1 MTAPDKEPAEIM
13 NSATRIAIEKLLA
26 TARRI
31 ELRIGDTLVRQGDAS
46 DSGFFLAE
54 GAVQVYA
61 ETAYG
66 AAPLANLEAPRLI
79 GEIGAFAGLPRTA
92 SIKATTAARLY
103 EISRSELVELGR
115 QSPDLLLAALEQLGR
130 QIATVNEAL
139 AVYANALAALER
151 REFDSRILVDLDDP
165 PSALATFAAAFHRF
179 ATEIIGKR
187 RREDE
192 MASAAFIQQSLLP
205 KEATI
210 NRVRQDVEVAALLRP
225 AREVGGDFYDFFVLD
240 DDRIAFIIGD
250 VCGKGTP
257 ASLFASIVVT
267 LFRTL
272 GRDQGDVATVV
283 NRANLL
289 LCEDNDAA
297 MFATVFFGVLDLR
310 DGAITYANCGHVAP
324 AHLSMSGHVARL
336 KATGAALGIDPACV
350 AQATRMRFEPGDK
363 LILVTDG
370 VTEAMNAAK
379 EEFGEQR
386 FVEAVET
393 GLQAPPRDLVS
404 QLVAAVDAFAQGEDQ
419 SDDIGCLT
427 IERKRRE
434 TARK

>member
-1 MTAPDKEPAEIM
+1 MTASDKEPVEII
-13 NSATRIAIEKLLA
+13 SDATRVAIEKLLP
-26 TARRI
+26 TARII
-31 ELRIGDTLVRQGDAS
+31 ELRSGDTLVRQGDVS

-54 GAVQVYA
+54 GAVQVFA

-66 AAPLANLEAPRLI
+66 ATPLATLKAPRLV

-92 SIKATTAARLY
+92 SIKAISAARLY
-103 EISRSELVELGR
+103 EINRSELIELGR

-139 AVYANALAALER
+139 ALYANALAALER
-151 REFDSRILVDLDDP
+151 REFDSRILTDLDDP
-165 PSALATFAAAFHRF
+165 APALATFAAAFHRF
-179 ATEIIGKR
+179 ATEIAGKR

-192 MASAAFIQQSLLP
+192 MASAAFIQRSLLP

-210 NRVRQDVEVAALLRP
+210 NRLRQDMEIAARVRP
-225 AREVGGDFYDFFVLD
+225 ARDVGGDFYDFFMLD
-240 DDRIAFIIGD
+240 DDRIAVTIGD

-267 LFRTL
+267 LLRTL

-283 NRANLL
+283 NRANLM
-289 LCEDNDAA
+289 LCEDNDAS

-310 DGAITYANCGHVAP
+310 DGVMTYANCGHVAP
-324 AHLSMSGHVARL
+324 AHLSEIGHVERL
-336 KATGAALGIDPACV
+336 KATGAALGIDAACV
-350 AQATRMRFEPGDK
+350 AKAASKQFQPGDK

-379 EEFGEQR
+379 EEFGERR
-386 FVEAVET
+386 FVATVET
-393 GLQAPPRDLVS
+393 ARQATPAEWVS
-404 QLVAAVDAFAQGEDQ
+404 QLFAAVDAFAEGEEQ
-419 SDDIGCLT
+419 SDDIGCLV
-427 IERKRRE
+427 IERK
-434 TARK
+434 

>member
-1 MTAPDKEPAEIM
+1 MDT
-13 NSATRIAIEKLLA
+13 ATRVALEKLLA
-26 TARRI
+26 RARKI
-31 ELRIGDTLVRQGDAS
+31 ELQAGDMLVRQGDAS
-46 DSGFFLAE
+46 DSGFFLAV

-66 AAPLANLEAPRLI
+66 AAPLAILEAPRLL

-92 SIKATTAARLY
+92 SIKAATEARLY
-103 EISRSELVELGR
+103 EISRGELVELGR
-115 QSPDLLLAALEQLGR
+115 QSPDLLLGAVEQLGR

-139 AVYANALAALER
+139 ALYANALAALEK
-151 REFDSRILVDLDDP
+151 REFDSRILSDLDDP
-165 PSALATFAAAFHRF
+165 PPALAAFAAAFHRF
-179 ATEIIGKR
+179 ATEIVGKR

-205 KEATI
+205 KEAMI
-210 NRVRQDVEVAALLRP
+210 NRLRPDMEIAARMRP

-240 DDRIAFIIGD
+240 DDRIAFTIGD

-267 LFRTL
+267 LLRTL
-272 GRDQGDVATVV
+272 GRDRGDVATVV

-289 LCEDNDAA
+289 LCEDNDAT

-310 DGAITYANCGHVAP
+310 NGLMTYANCGHVAP
-324 AHLSMSGHVARL
+324 AHLSRNGHVARL
-336 KATGAALGIDPACV
+336 KATGAALGIDSACV
-350 AQATRMRFEPGDK
+350 ARATQTRFEPGDK

-370 VTEAMNAAK
+370 VTEAMNAGK
-379 EEFGEQR
+379 EEFGERR
-386 FVEAVET
+386 FVAAVET
-393 GLQAPPRDLVS
+393 GLQESPREMVS
-404 QLVAAVDAFAQGEDQ
+404 RLFAAVDAFAQGEEQ

-427 IERKRRE
+427 IERKPRE
-434 TARK
+434 AARN

>member
-1 MTAPDKEPAEIM
+1 MDT
-13 NSATRIAIEKLLA
+13 ATRVALEKLLA
-26 TARRI
+26 RARRI
-31 ELRIGDTLVRQGDAS
+31 ELQAGDMLVRQGDAS
-46 DSGFFLAE
+46 DSGFFLAV

-66 AAPLANLEAPRLI
+66 AAPLATLEAPRLL

-92 SIKATTAARLY
+92 SIKAATEARLY
-103 EISRSELVELGR
+103 EISRGELVELGR
-115 QSPDLLLAALEQLGR
+115 QSPDLLLGAVEQLGR

-139 AVYANALAALER
+139 ALYANALAALEK
-151 REFDSRILVDLDDP
+151 REFDSRILADLDDP
-165 PSALATFAAAFHRF
+165 PPALATFAAAFHRF
-179 ATEIIGKR
+179 ASEIVGKR

-210 NRVRQDVEVAALLRP
+210 NRLRPDVEIAARMRP
-225 AREVGGDFYDFFVLD
+225 AREVGGDFYDFFLLD
-240 DDRIAFIIGD
+240 DDRIAFAIGD

-267 LFRTL
+267 LLRTL
-272 GRDQGDVATVV
+272 GRDRGDVATVV

-289 LCEDNDAA
+289 LCEDNDAT

-310 DGAITYANCGHVAP
+310 DGLMTYANCGHVAP
-324 AHLSMSGHVARL
+324 AHLSRTGHVARL
-336 KATGAALGIDPACV
+336 KPTGAALGIDSSCV
-350 AQATRMRFEPGDK
+350 ARATQTRFETGDK

-379 EEFGEQR
+379 EEFGEPR
-386 FVEAVET
+386 FVAAVET
-393 GLQAPPRDLVS
+393 GLQESPRELVS
-404 QLVAAVDAFAQGEDQ
+404 RLFAAVDAFAQGEEQ

-427 IERKRRE
+427 IERKPRE
-434 TARK
+434 TPRL

>member
-1 MTAPDKEPAEIM
+1 MDT
-13 NSATRIAIEKLLA
+13 ATRAAIEKLLSR
-26 TARRI
+26 ARRI
-31 ELRIGDTLVRQGDAS
+31 ELQAGDTLVRQGDAS
-46 DSGFFLAE
+46 DSGFFLAV

-66 AAPLANLEAPRLI
+66 SAPLATLEAPRLL

-92 SIKATTAARLY
+92 SIKAATEARLY
-103 EISRSELVELGR
+103 EIGRSELVELGR
-115 QSPDLLLAALEQLGR
+115 QSPDLLLAAVEQLGR

-139 AVYANALAALER
+139 ALYANALAALER
-151 REFDSRILVDLDDP
+151 REFDSRILADLDDP
-165 PSALATFAAAFHRF
+165 PPALATFAAAFHRF
-179 ATEIIGKR
+179 ATEIVGKR

-210 NRVRQDVEVAALLRP
+210 NRLRPDVEIAARMRP
-225 AREVGGDFYDFFVLD
+225 AREVGGDFYDFFLLD
-240 DDRIAFIIGD
+240 DDRIAFAIGD

-267 LFRTL
+267 LLRTL
-272 GRDQGDVATVV
+272 GRDRADVATVV

-310 DGAITYANCGHVAP
+310 DGLMTYANCGHVAP
-324 AHLSMSGHVARL
+324 AHLSRSGHVARL
-336 KATGAALGIDPACV
+336 KATGAALGIDSSCV
-350 AQATRMRFEPGDK
+350 ARATQTRFEPGDK

-379 EEFGEQR
+379 EEFGEPR
-386 FVEAVET
+386 FVAVVET
-393 GLQAPPRDLVS
+393 GLQEPPRDVVS
-404 QLVAAVDAFAQGEDQ
+404 RLFAAVDAFADGEEQ

-427 IERKRRE
+427 IERKPR
-434 TARK
+434 AAAPI

>member
-1 MTAPDKEPAEIM
+1 MTAPDSESAKIM
-13 NSATRIAIEKLLA
+13 NSATRIAIEKLLT
-26 TARRI
+26 TARPI
-31 ELRIGDTLVRQGDAS
+31 ELRSGDMLVRQGDAS

-54 GAVQVYA
+54 GAVQVFA

-66 AAPLANLEAPRLI
+66 AAPLATLEAPRLI

-92 SIKATTAARLY
+92 SIKAATAARLY
-103 EISRSELVELGR
+103 EIGRSELVELGR
-115 QSPDLLLAALEQLGR
+115 ESPDLLLAALEQLGR
-130 QIATVNEAL
+130 QIVTVNGAL
-139 AVYANALAALER
+139 ALYANALAALER
-151 REFDSRILVDLDDP
+151 REFDSRILADLDDP
-165 PSALATFAAAFHRF
+165 PPALATFAAAFHRF

-187 RREDE
+187 RREEE

-210 NRVRQDVEVAALLRP
+210 NRLRPDVEIAARVRP
-225 AREVGGDFYDFFVLD
+225 ARDVGGDFYDFFVLD
-240 DDRIAFIIGD
+240 DDRIAFAIGD

-267 LFRTL
+267 LLRTL
-272 GRDQGDVATVV
+272 GRERGDVATVV

-310 DGAITYANCGHVAP
+310 DGEMTYANCGHVAP
-324 AHLSMSGHVARL
+324 THLSATGHVARL
-336 KATGAALGIDPACV
+336 KATGAALGLDAACV
-350 AQATRMRFEPGDK
+350 AKAMRTQFEPGDK

-370 VTEAMNAAK
+370 VTEAMNAAR
-379 EEFGEQR
+379 EEFGEGR
-386 FVEAVET
+386 FVAAVEAAR
-393 GLQAPPRDLVS
+393 QAPPRELVS
-404 QLVAAVDAFAQGEDQ
+404 QLFAIVAAFAEGEEQ

-427 IERKRRE
+427 IERKRRD
-434 TARK
+434 TLA

>member
-1 MTAPDKEPAEIM
+1 MDT
-13 NSATRIAIEKLLA
+13 ATRVALEKLLA
-26 TARRI
+26 RARRI
-31 ELRIGDTLVRQGDAS
+31 ELQAGDMLVRQGDAS
-46 DSGFFLAE
+46 DSGFFLAV

-66 AAPLANLEAPRLI
+66 AAPLATLEAPRLL

-92 SIKATTAARLY
+92 SIRAATEARLY
-103 EISRSELVELGR
+103 EIGRSELVELGR

-139 AVYANALAALER
+139 ALYANALAALER
-151 REFDSRILVDLDDP
+151 REFDSRILADLDDP
-165 PSALATFAAAFHRF
+165 PPALATFAAAFHRF
-179 ATEIIGKR
+179 AFEIVGKR

-210 NRVRQDVEVAALLRP
+210 NRLRPDVEIAARMRP

-240 DDRIAFIIGD
+240 DDRIAFTIGD

-267 LFRTL
+267 LLRTL
-272 GRDQGDVATVV
+272 GRDRGDIATVV
-283 NRANLL
+283 SRANLL
-289 LCEDNDAA
+289 LCEDNDAT
-297 MFATVFFGVLDLR
+297 MFATVFFGVLDLS
-310 DGAITYANCGHVAP
+310 DGLMTYANCGHVAP
-324 AHLSMSGHVARL
+324 AHLSRNGHVARL
-336 KATGAALGIDPACV
+336 KATGAALGIDSSCV
-350 AQATRMRFEPGDK
+350 ARATQTRIEPGDK

-379 EEFGEQR
+379 EEFGEPR
-386 FVEAVET
+386 FVAVVET
-393 GLQAPPRDLVS
+393 GLQEPPRDVVS
-404 QLVAAVDAFAQGEDQ
+404 RLFAAVDAFADGEEQ

-427 IERKRRE
+427 IKRKPRAWE
-434 TARK
+434 PI

>member
-1 MTAPDKEPAEIM
+1 MTAPDKDSLETM
-13 NSATRIAIEKLLA
+13 NPATRIAIEQLLA
-26 TARRI
+26 TARII
-31 ELRIGDTLVRQGDAS
+31 ELQTGDTLVRQGDAS

-54 GAVQVYA
+54 GVVQVYS

-66 AAPLANLEAPRLI
+66 AAPLATLEAPRLI

-92 SIKATTAARLY
+92 SIMAATEARLY
-103 EISRSELVELGR
+103 EISRGELVELGR

-139 AVYANALAALER
+139 ALYANALAALER
-151 REFDSRILVDLDDP
+151 REFDSGILSDLDDP
-165 PSALATFAAAFHRF
+165 PPALAAFAAAFHRF
-179 ATEIIGKR
+179 ATEIVGKR

-210 NRVRQDVEVAALLRP
+210 NRLRPDVEVAAQMRP
-225 AREVGGDFYDFFVLD
+225 AREVGGDFYDFFLLD
-240 DDRIAFIIGD
+240 DDRIVFAIGD

-267 LFRTL
+267 LLRTL
-272 GRDQGDVATVV
+272 GRDRGDVATVV

-297 MFATVFFGVLDLR
+297 MFATVFFGVLNLR
-310 DGAITYANCGHVAP
+310 DGVMTYANCGHVPP
-324 AHLSMSGHVARL
+324 AHLSQSGHVARL
-336 KATGAALGIDPACV
+336 KATGAALGIDSACV
-350 AQATRMRFEPGDK
+350 AQAKRMQFEPGDK

-386 FVEAVET
+386 FLAAVEM
-393 GLQAPPRDLVS
+393 GLEEPPRDLLS
-404 QLVAAVDAFAQGEDQ
+404 RLFAAVDAFAQGEEQ

-427 IERKRRE
+427 IERKRR
-434 TARK
+434 

>member
-1 MTAPDKEPAEIM
+1 MTAPHKDTLDIM
-13 NSATRIAIEKLLA
+13 NHDTRVAIEKLLA

-31 ELRIGDTLVRQGDAS
+31 DLQPSDTLVRQGDAS

-66 AAPLANLEAPRLI
+66 AAPLATLEAPRLI

-92 SIKATTAARLY
+92 SIKAATEARLY
-103 EISRSELVELGR
+103 EISRRELVELGR
-115 QSPDLLLAALEQLGR
+115 QSPDLLLTALEQLGR

-139 AVYANALAALER
+139 ALYANALAALEK
-151 REFDSRILVDLDDP
+151 REFDSRILADLDDP
-165 PSALATFAAAFHRF
+165 PPALAAFAAAFHRF
-179 ATEIIGKR
+179 ATEIVGKR

-210 NRVRQDVEVAALLRP
+210 NRLRPDVEIAAQMRP
-225 AREVGGDFYDFFVLD
+225 AREVGGDFYDFFLLD
-240 DDRIAFIIGD
+240 DDRIAFAIGD

-272 GRDQGDVATVV
+272 GRDRGDVATVV

-310 DGAITYANCGHVAP
+310 DGVMTYANCGHVAP
-324 AHLSMSGHVARL
+324 AHLTQSGHVARL
-336 KATGAALGIDPACV
+336 KATGAALGLDSACV
-350 AQATRMRFEPGDK
+350 AQAKSTRLEPGDK

-386 FVEAVET
+386 FIAAVEI
-393 GLQAPPRDLVS
+393 GLEEPPRDLLS
-404 QLVAAVDAFAQGEDQ
+404 RLFAAVDAFAGGEEQ

-427 IERKRRE
+427 IERKRR
-434 TARK
+434 

>member
-1 MTAPDKEPAEIM
+1 MDT
-13 NSATRIAIEKLLA
+13 ATRAAIEKLLSR
-26 TARRI
+26 ARRI
-31 ELRIGDTLVRQGDAS
+31 ELQAGDTLVRQGDAS
-46 DSGFFLAE
+46 DSGFFLAV

-66 AAPLANLEAPRLI
+66 AAPLATLEAPRLL

-92 SIKATTAARLY
+92 SIKAATEARLY
-103 EISRSELVELGR
+103 EIGRGELVELGR

-139 AVYANALAALER
+139 ALYANALAALEK
-151 REFDSRILVDLDDP
+151 REFDSRILADLDDP
-165 PSALATFAAAFHRF
+165 PPALATFAAAFHRF
-179 ATEIIGKR
+179 ASEIVGKR

-210 NRVRQDVEVAALLRP
+210 NRLRPDVEIAARMRP
-225 AREVGGDFYDFFVLD
+225 AREVGGDFYDFFLLD
-240 DDRIAFIIGD
+240 DDRIAFAIGD

-267 LFRTL
+267 LLRTL
-272 GRDQGDVATVV
+272 GRDRADVATVV

-310 DGAITYANCGHVAP
+310 DGVLTYANCGHVAP
-324 AHLSMSGHVARL
+324 AHLSRTGHVARL
-336 KATGAALGIDPACV
+336 KTTGAALGIDSSCV
-350 AQATRMRFEPGDK
+350 ARATQTRFEPGDK

-379 EEFGEQR
+379 EEFGEPR
-386 FVEAVET
+386 FVAVVET
-393 GLQAPPRDLVS
+393 GLQEPPRDVVS
-404 QLVAAVDAFAQGEDQ
+404 RLFAAVDAFADGEEQ

-427 IERKRRE
+427 IERKPG
-434 TARK
+434 AAAPM

>member
-1 MTAPDKEPAEIM
+1 MDT
-13 NSATRIAIEKLLA
+13 ATRVVLEKLLA
-26 TARRI
+26 RARRI
-31 ELRIGDTLVRQGDAS
+31 ELQAGDMLVRQGDAS
-46 DSGFFLAE
+46 DSGFFLAV

-66 AAPLANLEAPRLI
+66 AAPLATLEAPRLL

-92 SIKATTAARLY
+92 SIKAATEARLY
-103 EISRSELVELGR
+103 EISRGELVELGR
-115 QSPDLLLAALEQLGR
+115 QSPDLLLGAVEQLGR

-139 AVYANALAALER
+139 ALYANALAALER
-151 REFDSRILVDLDDP
+151 REFDSRILADLDDP
-165 PSALATFAAAFHRF
+165 PPALATFAAAFHRF
-179 ATEIIGKR
+179 ATEIVGKR

-210 NRVRQDVEVAALLRP
+210 NRLRPDVKIAARMRP
-225 AREVGGDFYDFFVLD
+225 AREVGGDFYDFFLLD
-240 DDRIAFIIGD
+240 DDRIAFAIGD

-267 LFRTL
+267 LLRTL
-272 GRDQGDVATVV
+272 GRDRAEVATVV

-310 DGAITYANCGHVAP
+310 NGEMTYANCGHVAP
-324 AHLSMSGHVARL
+324 AHLSRTGHVARL
-336 KATGAALGIDPACV
+336 KATGAALGIDSSCV
-350 AQATRMRFEPGDK
+350 ARAMQTRFEPGDK

-379 EEFGEQR
+379 EEFGEPR
-386 FVEAVET
+386 FVAVVET
-393 GLQAPPRDLVS
+393 GLQEPPRDVVS
-404 QLVAAVDAFAQGEDQ
+404 RLFAAVDDFAQGEEQ

-427 IERKRRE
+427 IERKPRE
-434 TARK
+434 APRL

>member
-1 MTAPDKEPAEIM
+1 MTAPDKDPLEIM
-13 NSATRIAIEKLLA
+13 NPATRIAIEKLLA

-31 ELRIGDTLVRQGDAS
+31 DLQTGDTLVRQGEAS

-61 ETAYG
+61 QTAYG
-66 AAPLANLEAPRLI
+66 AAPLATLEAPRLI

-92 SIKATTAARLY
+92 SVKAATAARLY

-115 QSPDLLLAALEQLGR
+115 QSPDLLLAALEQLGHH
-130 QIATVNEAL
+130 IATVNEAL
-139 AVYANALAALER
+139 ALYANALAALEE
-151 REFDSRILVDLDDP
+151 REFDSRILADLDNP
-165 PSALATFAAAFHRF
+165 PPALATFAAAFHRF

-192 MASAAFIQQSLLP
+192 MASAALIQQSLLP

-210 NRVRQDVEVAALLRP
+210 NDRRQDVEIAARMRP
-225 AREVGGDFYDFFVLD
+225 ARDIGGDFYDFFVLD
-240 DDRIAFIIGD
+240 DDRIAFAIGD

-267 LFRTL
+267 LLRTL
-272 GRDQGDVATVV
+272 GRDRQDVMTVV
-283 NRANLL
+283 NRANVL

-310 DGAITYANCGHVAP
+310 DGEISYANCGHVAP
-324 AHLSMSGHVARL
+324 VHLSWSGQITRL
-336 KATGAALGIDPACV
+336 RATGAALGIDPARD
-350 AQATRMRFEPGDK
+350 AQAMTRRFEPGDK

-386 FVEAVET
+386 FVAVIET
-393 GLQAPPRDLVS
+393 APKEPRQDLVS
-404 QLVAAVDAFAQGEDQ
+404 RLFDAVDAFALGEEQ

-427 IERKRRE
+427 IERKRR
-434 TARK
+434 